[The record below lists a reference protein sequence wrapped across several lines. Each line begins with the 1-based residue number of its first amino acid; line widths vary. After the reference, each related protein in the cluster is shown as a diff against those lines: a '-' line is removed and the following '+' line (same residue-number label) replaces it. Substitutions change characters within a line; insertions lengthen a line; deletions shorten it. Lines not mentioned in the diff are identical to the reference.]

1 MKESIATSTTPQ
13 PALIFIPDISG
24 FTQFVTNVESSHAQH
39 IIEELLEIIM
49 DANDIG
55 MEVSEVEGDAVLFY
69 RFGKAPT
76 AAELLAQVQKMFVRF
91 HAHLMKYS
99 THRICNCGACK
110 TATDLTLKFVAHY
123 GDITLNAVKQYQKL
137 FGKDVIVAHRLMKNQ
152 IDDHEYALVTHRL
165 VQACPQWVD
174 IDTVAWAPLKEG
186 EEDYDSGQV
195 NYCFL
200 TLAPLMEHLPAPA
213 PDDYSLPGA
222 RKFILHTEDTV
233 DAPMELVFDVIA
245 DVAWRNKWIP
255 DTLPEVVDINTH
267 LTQAGQMHRCLTNG
281 PAMIGHDYS
290 IAERMITFTETD
302 PKKTR
307 CVVFTLEKLDDTHT
321 RVSSDLFIRPNLLV
335 ECLLKFILKK
345 KIVGIY
351 TEAWKNLNTYCK
363 GLIASGQKHPYEL
376 VLKQSEAAA

>member
-1 MKESIATSTTPQ
+1 
-13 PALIFIPDISG
+13 
-24 FTQFVTNVESSHAQH
+24 
-39 IIEELLEIIM
+39 
-49 DANDIG
+49 
-55 MEVSEVEGDAVLFY
+55 
-69 RFGKAPT
+69 
-76 AAELLAQVQKMFVRF
+76 
-91 HAHLMKYS
+91 
-99 THRICNCGACK
+99 
-110 TATDLTLKFVAHY
+110 
-123 GDITLNAVKQYQKL
+123 
-137 FGKDVIVAHRLMKNQ
+137 
-152 IDDHEYALVTHRL
+152 
-165 VQACPQWVD
+165 
-174 IDTVAWAPLKEG
+174 
-186 EEDYDSGQV
+186 
-195 NYCFL
+195 
-200 TLAPLMEHLPAPA
+200 
-213 PDDYSLPGA
+213 
-222 RKFILHTEDTV
+222 
-233 DAPMELVFDVIA
+233 
-245 DVAWRNKWIP
+245 
-255 DTLPEVVDINTH
+255 VDINTH